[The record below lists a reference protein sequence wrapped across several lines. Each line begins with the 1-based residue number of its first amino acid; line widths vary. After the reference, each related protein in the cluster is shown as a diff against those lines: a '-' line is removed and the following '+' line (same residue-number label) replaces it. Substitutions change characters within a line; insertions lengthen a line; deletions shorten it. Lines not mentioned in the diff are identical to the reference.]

1 MFGGDFQVIVFM
13 RSVVVLRSSVV
24 FGGKK
29 THRDLGGEPQGR
41 HILFEISSIFLLSER
56 IL

>member
-1 MFGGDFQVIVFM
+1 MFGGD
-13 RSVVVLRSSVV
+13 SLYA

-56 IL
+56 IFKMCNIDMNDK